1 MKYTQ
6 SKSREGFTLVE
17 LAVTVAVIMLAAGIV
32 LPSLATMITS
42 GADAGAYNTMV
53 GQLIAARALA
63 IKEATYAGVHVQLA
77 DDSVVGNEDLENVS
91 FMAVVKYGPGAD
103 SNAPVFT
110 FRGVAGYP
118 PRRIP
123 GTIAFG
129 QLTAPYVSGGSYD
142 KTAFNDPRDWE
153 RFTSFTVVFS
163 PFGRVVRHV
172 QGGPVQFNR
181 DGVNLDPLFN
191 GEGQLWDSDQANTDA
206 AAQGAPNG
214 EEGAAAMTLFD
225 YGEIEAR
232 GFDADDCTGYLNE
245 AGQFLPINVYTG
257 QLFLRR

>member
-6 SKSREGFTLVE
+6 AKSRKGFTLIE
-17 LAVTVAVIMLAAGIV
+17 LAVTVAVILLAAGIV

-77 DDSVVGNEDLENVS
+77 DDSVDGNEDLENVS
-91 FMAVVKYGPGAD
+91 FMAVVKYKPDPNVLAF
-103 SNAPVFT
+103 NFK
-110 FRGVAGYP
+110 GVAGYP

-123 GTIAFG
+123 GTMAFG

-142 KTAFNDPRDWE
+142 KTAFNDAGDWQ

-163 PFGRVVRHV
+163 PFGRVVRRV
-172 QGGPVQFNR
+172 RSGLVQFNR
-181 DGVNLDPLFN
+181 DGVTLDPLFN
-191 GEGQLWDSDQANTDA
+191 GLEKLWDPDQANTDA
-206 AAQGAPNG
+206 QGASNG

-232 GFDADDCTGYLNE
+232 GFDADDCAGYLNE